1 MSYEHDLKEI
11 SFKFKPKQ
19 MAALPGVTKKDREI
33 IRYNNVDFYT
43 NETLRQKFIISLMK
57 HTPAKSHKVIEKMI
71 NQKVLIPAFMT
82 KSTFQWY
89 VKNKLDPEQDNKFGG
104 VLGFYIPNAK
114 KIFVLIDAGYK
125 VLGWVPDAHLAA
137 VTLHECMHM
146 AAKIDPR
153 KFLRINI
160 KPYFEFYSEF
170 LKFVYNTK
178 AVNREAV
185 VEWVTYIHSF
195 EIGKGKLNKDEYSKR
210 MVAAI
215 KEYTKLSEKDIQDRN
230 NYIWSYV
237 AGTFGSSGNQQMN
250 VIRKYRNVYVA
261 LMQSYKKAFGF
272 QARTLAYQEMFTPS
286 EVICILASM
295 ELGKN
300 RYVSDS
306 LDIIV

>member
-1 MSYEHDLKEI
+1 
-11 SFKFKPKQ
+11 
-19 MAALPGVTKKDREI
+19 
-33 IRYNNVDFYT
+33 
-43 NETLRQKFIISLMK
+43 
-57 HTPAKSHKVIEKMI
+57 
-71 NQKVLIPAFMT
+71 
-82 KSTFQWY
+82 
-89 VKNKLDPEQDNKFGG
+89 
-104 VLGFYIPNAK
+104 
-114 KIFVLIDAGYK
+114 
-125 VLGWVPDAHLAA
+125 
-137 VTLHECMHM
+137 
-146 AAKIDPR
+146 
-153 KFLRINI
+153 
-160 KPYFEFYSEF
+160 
-170 LKFVYNTK
+170 
-178 AVNREAV
+178 
-185 VEWVTYIHSF
+185 
-195 EIGKGKLNKDEYSKR
+195 

-215 KEYTKLSEKDIQDRN
+215 KEYTKLPEKDIQDRN

>member
-104 VLGFYIPNAK
+104 VLGFYIPTAK

-185 VEWVTYIHSF
+185 VE
-195 EIGKGKLNKDEYSKR
+195 
-210 MVAAI
+210 
-215 KEYTKLSEKDIQDRN
+215 
-230 NYIWSYV
+230 
-237 AGTFGSSGNQQMN
+237 
-250 VIRKYRNVYVA
+250 
-261 LMQSYKKAFGF
+261 
-272 QARTLAYQEMFTPS
+272 
-286 EVICILASM
+286 
-295 ELGKN
+295 
-300 RYVSDS
+300 
-306 LDIIV
+306 